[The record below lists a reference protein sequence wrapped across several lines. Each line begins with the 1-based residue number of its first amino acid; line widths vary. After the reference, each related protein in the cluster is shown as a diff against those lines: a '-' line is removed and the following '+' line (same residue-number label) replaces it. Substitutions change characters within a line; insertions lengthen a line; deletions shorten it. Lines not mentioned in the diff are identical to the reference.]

1 VTVVD
6 GVVVKRKGAPLL
18 WRLEAVSRSGQHAG
32 DLKGAASQMSTRYLF
47 FSGKGG
53 VGKTTM
59 ACATAVQEADIGLKT
74 LIVTTDAASNLAD
87 VFEQPIGHQVTPIAG
102 VPNLWAVEIDPDKA
116 TEEYRQRILEPFR
129 AMMPEDVIKVLEE
142 QFRSAC
148 TTELASFDRFIDFM
162 DGSEFDLVIFDTAP
176 TGHTIRLLELPV
188 DWSKFISDSAR
199 GSGKTCMGPVQAI
212 QESKDKYDRAI
223 AFLRDPNYTRFVF
236 VLQPEQ
242 AAIFETE
249 RFAAQ
254 LKRIGIESQELIVNG
269 LLPSEVC
276 EQPLFRKRYEMQQRH
291 LTKIRKRF
299 LLPAREVLLQGGEV
313 TGVKSLRKMALALQG
328 DRSVSIA
335 AGSKVGTNG
344 NQPVRAIGPDDFRAL
359 LTPSNGTSKAIF
371 FTGKAGAGKSSISS
385 ITAVH
390 LARQGLK
397 TLLLTT
403 DPAAHVGQVLYV
415 PVGDRPAPVAAVP
428 GLWAARID
436 PKTASEEYKARVL
449 KDARTRYSED
459 MMAAL
464 REELE
469 SPCTEEMAAF
479 DKFTEYVDSD
489 NYDVIVFDTAPTGH
503 TLRLL
508 ELPFDYSQQVELMV
522 TTTQQSSDIRAE
534 TQARF
539 KSIISRLRDPVRS
552 VFVFV
557 VCPEST
563 PILEAHRAMLD
574 LKDAGIPTQLVVVNQ
589 VIPED
594 QATNSFFRSRRAMQV
609 KHLGE
614 IEHQFGVPVLVLPLL
629 DQEIRGLPVVTRA
642 AAILF
647 GASAPAVQNFNEEV
661 VCK

>member
-1 VTVVD
+1 
-6 GVVVKRKGAPLL
+6 
-18 WRLEAVSRSGQHAG
+18 
-32 DLKGAASQMSTRYLF
+32 MSTRYLF

-74 LIVTTDAASNLAD
+74 LIVTTDPASNLAD

-102 VPNLWAVEIDPDKA
+102 VSNLWAMEIDPDKA
-116 TEEYRQRILEPFR
+116 TEEYRERILGPFR
-129 AMMPEDVIKVLEE
+129 ALMPEDVIKVLEE

-148 TTELASFDRFIDFM
+148 TTEIASFDRFVDFM

-188 DWSKFISDSAR
+188 DWSKFIADSAK
-199 GSGKTCMGPVQAI
+199 GAGQTCLGPVQAI

-223 AFLRDPNYTRFVF
+223 ALLRDPSQTRFVF

-242 AAIFETE
+242 TAIFETE
-249 RFAAQ
+249 RSAAE
-254 LKRIGIESQELIVNG
+254 LKRLGVESQELIING

-276 EQPLFRKRYEMQQRH
+276 EQPLFRKRYEMQQQH
-291 LTKIRKRF
+291 LMEIRKRF
-299 LLPAREVLLQGGEV
+299 FLPAREVLLQDGEIK
-313 TGVKSLRKMALALQG
+313 GAESLRKMALALQG
-328 DRSVSIA
+328 DRSISIA
-335 AGSKVGTNG
+335 TGAPAGANG
-344 NQPVRAIGPDDFRAL
+344 NQAVRGIGPDELRAL
-359 LTPSNGTSKAIF
+359 LAPSNGIGKAVF
-371 FTGKAGAGKSSISS
+371 FTGKGGVGKSSISS

-390 LARQGLK
+390 LARQRFK

-403 DPAAHVGQVLYV
+403 DPAAHIGQVLDV
-415 PVGDRPAPVAAVP
+415 PVGDRPAPVAGVS
-428 GLWAARID
+428 GLWSARID

-449 KDARTRYSED
+449 KDASARYSAD

-508 ELPFDYSQQVELMV
+508 ELPFDYSQQVEMMV
-522 TTTQQSSDIRAE
+522 ATTQQSNDIRAE

-539 KSIISRLRDPVRS
+539 ANIISRLRDPERS

-557 VCPEST
+557 VYPEST
-563 PILEAHRAMLD
+563 PIVEAHRAMLD
-574 LKDAGIPTQLVVVNQ
+574 LKDAGIPTQLVVANQ

-609 KHLGE
+609 KYLGE
-614 IEHQFGVPVLVLPLL
+614 IEERFGVPVLVLPLL
-629 DQEIRGLPVVTRA
+629 DQEIRGLPVVSRA
-642 AAILF
+642 AAMLF
-647 GASAPAVQNFNEEV
+647 GASTAPQTESLKEEV
-661 VCK
+661 LRN